1 MNAITAYTSVPGFS
15 VYDLVM
21 LHVKSRGRLA
31 ESGETP
37 DTEFWFD
44 DFATSYLKTAE
55 LMGI

>member
-1 MNAITAYTSVPGFS
+1 
-15 VYDLVM
+15 M